1 MNEGHKVCG
10 SDEWRATVREQVIP
24 WALSGGVELGDDVV
38 EVGPGYGATTEV
50 LQEVVARLTSVEID
64 PDLAAALIER
74 YAGSEGVEVV
84 EGDATAL
91 TFADG
96 RFSGATS
103 FSMLHHVP
111 TAEAQDRIFAEAR
124 RVLRP
129 GGVFV
134 AVDSLGNDDL
144 RAFHDGDTY
153 NPIDPTTL
161 AARLTAAG
169 FATAEV
175 DTNEY
180 AWKAVARR

>member
-1 MNEGHKVCG
+1 MNDGHKFCG
-10 SDEWRATVREQVIP
+10 SDEWRAVVREQVIP
-24 WALSGGVELGDDVV
+24 WALEGGVELGDDVV

-50 LQEVVARLTSVEID
+50 LQEMVARLTSVEID
-64 PDLAAALIER
+64 PDLAAALIEQ
-74 YAGSEGVEVV
+74 YAPVAHVEVL

-111 TAEAQDRIFAEAR
+111 TAEAQDRIFAEAA

-144 RAFHDGDTY
+144 REFHDGDTY
-153 NPIDPTTL
+153 NPIDPASLSGRLRASGFTTVD
-161 AARLTAAG
+161 
-169 FATAEV
+169 V

-180 AWKAVARR
+180 AWKAVARS

>member
-1 MNEGHKVCG
+1 MNEGHKFCG
-10 SDEWRATVREQVIP
+10 SDEWRETVREQVIP
-24 WALSGGVELGDDVV
+24 WALDGGVELGDDVV

-50 LQEVVARLTSVEID
+50 LQEMVARLTSVEID
-64 PDLAAALIER
+64 PDLAAALIEQ
-74 YAGSEGVEVV
+74 YAAVAHVEVL

-111 TAEAQDRIFAEAR
+111 TAEAQDRIFAEAC
-124 RVLRP
+124 RVLQP

-144 RAFHDGDTY
+144 REFHDGDTY
-153 NPIDPTTL
+153 NPIDPPTL
-161 AARLTAAG
+161 PARLRAAG
-169 FATAEV
+169 FTDAAV

-180 AWKAVARR
+180 AWKAVARA

>member
-1 MNEGHKVCG
+1 VNEGHKVCG

-24 WALSGGVELGDDVV
+24 WALGGGVDLGDDVV

-50 LQEVVARLTSVEID
+50 LQEIVPRLTSVEID
-64 PDLAAALIER
+64 PELAAALVER
-74 YAGSEGVEVV
+74 YSAVDHVDVV

-91 TFADG
+91 GFDGG

-111 TAEAQDRIFAEAR
+111 TTALQDRIFAEAR

-144 RAFHDGDTY
+144 RDFHEGDTY
-153 NPIDPTTL
+153 NPIDPATL
-161 AARLTAAG
+161 PDRLRAAG
-169 FATAEV
+169 FTTVDV

-180 AWKAVARR
+180 AWKAVARS

>member
-1 MNEGHKVCG
+1 M
-10 SDEWRATVREQVIP
+10 VRDQVIP
-24 WALSGGVELGDDVV
+24 WALTGVDLGDDVV

-50 LQEVVARLTSVEID
+50 LQGLVPRLTSVEID
-64 PDLAAALIER
+64 PELAAALIER
-74 YAGSEGVEVV
+74 YAGTDHVEMV

-111 TAEAQDRIFAEAR
+111 TPELQDRVFAEAR

-134 AVDSLGNDDL
+134 AVDSLATTTSGPST
-144 RAFHDGDTY
+144 RAT
-153 NPIDPTTL
+153 PTTPSIPGRSPTAWAPPGSPRSRSTPTSTPGRRSP
-161 AARLTAAG
+161 AAEAHVPASPPGPRG
-169 FATAEV
+169 
-175 DTNEY
+175 
-180 AWKAVARR
+180 

>member
-1 MNEGHKVCG
+1 M
-10 SDEWRATVREQVIP
+10 VRDQVIP
-24 WALSGGVELGDDVV
+24 WALAGGVDLGDDVV

-50 LQEVVARLTSVEID
+50 LGEMVAHLTSVEID
-64 PDLAAALIER
+64 PELAAALAER
-74 YAGSEGVEVV
+74 YGASDRVEVV

-111 TAEAQDRIFAEAR
+111 TAGQQDRIFAEAR

-134 AVDSLGNDDL
+134 AVDSLGDDGL
-144 RAFHDGDTY
+144 RDFHEGDTY
-153 NPIDPTTL
+153 NPIEPATL
-161 AARLTAAG
+161 PARLRAAG
-169 FATAEV
+169 FTTVEV
-175 DTNEY
+175 GTNEY
-180 AWKAVARR
+180 AWKAVARP